1 MAGWRCGSA
10 CQWPN
15 LGPRAQSP
23 EPRSFQ
29 SPGAQSPGPESG
41 GQMIGITGYDPVISS
56 LLSALTSPLY
66 QQPPYRPKPP
76 LFHPPLLSYLC
87 GGGMTCYY

>member
-15 LGPRAQSP
+15 LGPRAP
-23 EPRSFQ
+23 EPRAQGQ
-29 SPGAQSPGPESG
+29 SPGA
-41 GQMIGITGYDPVISS
+41 QMIGITGYDPVISS